1 MKKTVIAKHVSRATV
16 LAVLLLLASLSRNN
30 RFPQNKQNTSGGMV
44 SITVYI
50 VPVIAIFTQGIKNK
64 LQLTLKN

>member
-1 MKKTVIAKHVSRATV
+1 
-16 LAVLLLLASLSRNN
+16 
-30 RFPQNKQNTSGGMV
+30 MV

>member
-1 MKKTVIAKHVSRATV
+1 
-16 LAVLLLLASLSRNN
+16 
-30 RFPQNKQNTSGGMV
+30 MV

-64 LQLTLKN
+64 LQFTLKN